1 MADATPEKADSV
13 LGGRLSLL
21 QRPKG
26 HRAGTDAVLLAAAA
40 EILDGERFVDVG
52 AGVGT
57 AGLALA
63 LRCASATGVLLEAD
77 AVAAALARQN
87 CARNGVDGR
96 VRVAEADLF
105 DKPLLRAAELAFE
118 SASLVVSNPP
128 FFLPGEVRASPDP
141 GRVAAHVL
149 AQRSHGDWARAML
162 ALLAPKG
169 RFVVIHRPE
178 ALPALLESCAG
189 RLGAMVIR
197 PIQARR
203 DGDAVRI
210 LLGGTKG
217 SRAPLRIAPA
227 FVLHKADGS
236 FTPEA
241 EAVHRGES
249 VLAL

>member
-1 MADATPEKADSV
+1 MADAAPETADSL
-13 LGGRLSLL
+13 LGGRLSLS
-21 QRPKG
+21 QRATG

-40 EILDGERFVDVG
+40 GIRDGDRFVDVG

-63 LRCASATGVLLEAD
+63 LRCAGTTGVLLEAD
-77 AVAAALARQN
+77 AAAARLAREN
-87 CARNGVDGR
+87 CARNGCDDR
-96 VRVAEADLF
+96 VRVAETDLF
-105 DKPLLRAAELAFE
+105 DKPRLRAADLAFE

-128 FFLPGEVRASPDP
+128 FYLPGEGRPSPDP
-141 GRVAAHVL
+141 GRASAHIL
-149 AQRSHGDWARAML
+149 ASRGHGDWARAML

-178 ALPALLESCAG
+178 ALPALLEGCAG
-189 RLGAMVIR
+189 RLGAMVVR
-197 PIQARR
+197 PILARR

-227 FVLHKADGS
+227 LVLHEADGS

-241 EAVHRGES
+241 EAVHRGEA

>member
-1 MADATPEKADSV
+1 MGDAAPETADAL
-13 LGGRLSLL
+13 LGGRLSLV
-21 QRPKG
+21 QRATG

-40 EILDGERFVDVG
+40 EIRVGDRFVDVG

-63 LRCASATGVLLEAD
+63 LRCAGGTGVLLEAD
-77 AVAAALARQN
+77 AGAAHLARQN
-87 CARNGVDGR
+87 CARNGLETRIR
-96 VRVAEADLF
+96 VVEANLF
-105 DKPLLRAAELAFE
+105 DKPLLRAADLRFD

-128 FFLPGEVRASPDP
+128 FYLPGEVRASPDP
-141 GRVAAHVL
+141 SRVSAHIL
-149 AQRSHGDWARAML
+149 ASRSHGDWARAML

-178 ALPALLESCAG
+178 ALPALLEGCAG
-189 RLGAMVIR
+189 RLGAMVVR

-227 FVLHKADGS
+227 FVLHEADGS

-241 EAVHRGES
+241 EAVHRGEI
-249 VLAL
+249 ALTL